1 MIFKLFYSKTKFLL
15 LQTNKLE
22 TRKIG
27 YMRTFQLL
35 SIMLFLIFYA
45 LITFGAIKGLLAIA
59 LPGNRKLVFRIML
72 IISFVVLISFILLYI
87 WPLTTRNT
95 KEYTLHLIFN
105 AVLSID
111 FVFKIPLALSV
122 LIGIPFAVRRKSVI
136 YSIGFILSI
145 ATAVSVLYGTLF
157 GRNNLVVNKVE
168 LEFHS
173 LPTSFDGFKIV
184 QISDLHMGGF
194 MNSKQLLNRVKTE
207 TDEIDPDMVL
217 FTGDLVNN
225 FANELDGWKE
235 IFQGITKNR
244 DCYSIL
250 GNHDY
255 GNYTNWKNETDK
267 IENFNQ
273 IVSSSELFGFKLLN
287 NNHILLKTESDSIYI
302 IGVENWGHPP
312 FPQYANLEQAMN
324 GVPKNAFKILMT
336 HDPSHWDQIIKQRC
350 DIQLTLSGH
359 THGMQWGIIKAG
371 ITFSLSYFTRKNWGG
386 LYKYGHSYLYVNTGL
401 GTVGIPWRIN
411 MPAEMTVINLKRVEI
426 D

>member
-1 MIFKLFYSKTKFLL
+1 
-15 LQTNKLE
+15 
-22 TRKIG
+22 
-27 YMRTFQLL
+27 MRTFQLL

-59 LPGNRKLVFRIML
+59 LNGNRKKVFRIML
-72 IISFVVLISFILLYI
+72 TISLVVLISFFLLYI
-87 WPLTTRNT
+87 WPLTTRST

-122 LIGIPFAVRRKSVI
+122 LIGIPFAIKRKSII
-136 YSIGFILSI
+136 YYIGFLLSV

-157 GRNNLVVNKVE
+157 GRNNLVVNQVE
-168 LEFHS
+168 LEFPS
-173 LPTSFDGFKIV
+173 LPTSFDGYKIV

-194 MNSKQLLNRVKTE
+194 MNSKHLLNKVKAE
-207 TDEIDPDMVL
+207 TDEINPEMVL

-225 FANELDGWKE
+225 FANELDGWNE
-235 IFQGITKNR
+235 VFQGITKNR

-255 GNYTNWKNETDK
+255 GNYTNWNSETDK

-273 IVSSSELFGFKLLN
+273 IVSSIELFGFKLLN
-287 NNHILLKTESDSIYI
+287 NNHTLLKKESDSIYI

-312 FPQYANLEQAMN
+312 FPQYANLEKAMD
-324 GVPKNAFKILMT
+324 GIPTKAFKILMT
-336 HDPSHWDQIIKQRC
+336 HDPSHWDQVVKHRN
-350 DIQLTLSGH
+350 DIGLSLSGH
-359 THGMQWGIIKAG
+359 THGFQWGIKKAG

-386 LYKYGHSYLYVNTGL
+386 LYNYKDSYLYVSTGL
-401 GTVGIPWRIN
+401 GTVSSPWRIN
-411 MPAEMTVINLKRVEI
+411 MPGEITVFTLKRIEI

>member
-1 MIFKLFYSKTKFLL
+1 
-15 LQTNKLE
+15 
-22 TRKIG
+22 
-27 YMRTFQLL
+27 MRTFQL
-35 SIMLFLIFYA
+35 IPITLFLVFYA
-45 LITFGAIKGLLAIA
+45 LISFGAIKSLLVISLPVNRRKVFWLMLVISIA
-59 LPGNRKLVFRIML
+59 
-72 IISFVVLISFILLYI
+72 VLISFVLLYI

-95 KEYTLHLIFN
+95 KEYTWHLIFN
-105 AVLSID
+105 AALSID
-111 FVFKIPLALSV
+111 FVFKIPLALSI
-122 LIGIPFAVRRKSVI
+122 LIGILFSLKRKSVV
-136 YSIGFILSI
+136 YYMGFLLSI
-145 ATAVSVLYGTLF
+145 ATACSILYGTLF
-157 GRNNLVVNKVE
+157 GRKNLVVNKVE
-168 LEFHS
+168 LEFHG
-173 LPTSFDGFKIV
+173 LPSSFDGFKIV

-194 MNSKQLLNRVKTE
+194 MNSKQLLNEIRTKTVAINP
-207 TDEIDPDMVL
+207 EIIL

-235 IFQGITKNR
+235 IFQEITNNR

-255 GNYTNWKNETDK
+255 GNYTNWNSESEK
-267 IENFNQ
+267 IENFYR
-273 IVSSSELFGFKLLN
+273 IVSSHKELGFKLLN
-287 NNHILLKTESDSIYI
+287 NEQTLLESGTDSIYI

-312 FPQYANLEQAMN
+312 FPQYANLEKAIN

-336 HDPSHWDQIIKQRC
+336 HDPSHWDQIIKQRG

-386 LYKYGHSYLYVNTGL
+386 LYNYSNSYLYVNTGL

-411 MPAEMTVINLKRVEI
+411 MPAEMTVITLKRVEI